1 MKDKT
6 YLIVTGALFGLIML
20 GQLARLTYQI
30 PVQIGTW
37 DVPLW
42 PSVIAV
48 LLAFAL
54 FIWAFRLIR
63 AQ

>member
-1 MKDKT
+1 MKDRT
-6 YLIVTGALFGLIML
+6 YLIVTATLFGLITL

-42 PSVIAV
+42 PSIIAV

-54 FIWAFRLIR
+54 FVWAFRLIR